1 MKYVI
6 ASDIHGSAKYCR
18 LLIEAFKREN
28 ADKLILL
35 GDILYHG
42 PRNPL
47 PEEYSPKDVAE
58 MLSAVKDKIIC
69 IRGNCDADVDLMVL
83 NFPLNDSALIST
95 DGLDLYLGHGHKE
108 TPHLSGNNVY
118 ISGHTHVPLKE
129 FGEYVHLN
137 PGSVSLPKENS
148 KHGYILYENRKFVF
162 KDIYGLQYD
171 YTEISSEHTSVK
183 RAPLLRRKIIKR
195 KHYV

>member
-28 ADKLILL
+28 ADKLLLL

-58 MLSAVKDKIIC
+58 MLSAIKEKIIC
-69 IRGNCDADVDLMVL
+69 VRGNCDADVDLMVL
-83 NFPLNDSALIST
+83 DFPVNVSAVISA
-95 DGLDLYLGHGHKE
+95 DGLDLYLEHGHKE
-108 TPHLSGNNVY
+108 TPPLRGGSVY
-118 ISGHTHVPLKE
+118 ITGHTHVPLKE
-129 FGEYVHLN
+129 TDGYVHLN
-137 PGSVSLPKENS
+137 PGSVSLPKEGS
-148 KHGYILYENRKFVF
+148 KNGYILYENRKFVF
-162 KDIYGLQYD
+162 KDIYGEQYD
-171 YTEISSEHTSVK
+171 CFERDCERIAVK
-183 RAPLLRRKIIKR
+183 RAPILRRKIVKR
-195 KHYV
+195 KR

>member
-28 ADKLILL
+28 ADKLLLL

-58 MLSAVKDKIIC
+58 MLSAIKDKIIC
-69 IRGNCDADVDLMVL
+69 VRGNCDAEDR
-83 NFPLNDSALIST
+83 
-95 DGLDLYLGHGHKE
+95 K
-108 TPHLSGNNVY
+108 
-118 ISGHTHVPLKE
+118 
-129 FGEYVHLN
+129 
-137 PGSVSLPKENS
+137 SV
-148 KHGYILYENRKFVF
+148 V
-162 KDIYGLQYD
+162 
-171 YTEISSEHTSVK
+171 
-183 RAPLLRRKIIKR
+183 
-195 KHYV
+195 